1 MTGTPANLPVLV
13 ILGIGA
19 CVLALLI
26 GIYIL
31 IAPAPVRLSIQRR
44 RPGVAAGPTRLSQS
58 TAVATS
64 VIDKLLRRRGAA
76 GAAAALEQAGLK
88 IALQD
93 FVLLTAAAALAAA
106 AVGVVLAGPL
116 LGVGLALVVPLAAKL
131 YLAVLAGR
139 RQSAFADQLE
149 DSLQLMASSLRAGH
163 SLLQALDSV
172 SRDAEEPTAGEFSRI
187 INQTRVGRALGPALD
202 DVAARMDSQDFVW
215 IAQAIAINREIG
227 GNLAEVLDRVGQT
240 IRERNQIRRQVKAL
254 SAEGKLSAIVLMAL
268 PFGIVAFLAVSNPAY
283 IGKFTQSFT
292 GYALI
297 ASAIVLLTAGAFW
310 LRKVVSFKF

>member
-283 IGKFTQSFT
+283 IDKFTHSFT